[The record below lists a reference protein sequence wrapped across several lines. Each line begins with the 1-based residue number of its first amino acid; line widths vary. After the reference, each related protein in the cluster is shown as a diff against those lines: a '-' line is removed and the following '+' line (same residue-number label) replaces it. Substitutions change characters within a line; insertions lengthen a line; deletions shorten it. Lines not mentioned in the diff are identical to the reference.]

1 MAFFHI
7 PHVTA
12 SVVISDAVSFSP
24 LCLCTFAFW
33 FDSLSVY
40 VRVSGLVWSTAE
52 DLRGLVGAAR
62 QRRTESTPQHH
73 DS

>member
-1 MAFFHI
+1 MQSACGI
-7 PHVTA
+7 Y
-12 SVVISDAVSFSP
+12 SDAILFSP
-24 LCLCTFAFW
+24 LCLCMFAFW

-52 DLRGLVGAAR
+52 DLRGLVGAAGQWR
-62 QRRTESTPQHH
+62 SEPTTQHY